1 MDAAVASLS
10 QLDQRK
16 RWVVVLGTMLAL
28 FTVGMDQTLV
38 STALPKVVASLG
50 GLGLFPWVFT
60 AFMVTS
66 TTFVPLV
73 GKLTD
78 LYGRKPFYMA
88 GLAIL
93 VLGSALCGA
102 SRTMEQL
109 IAFRAI
115 QGLGAGAVM
124 SIAFAVIGDLFP
136 PAERSKYMGLFT
148 GTFAASS
155 ILGPLIGG
163 ALTDYVHWRWVFYVN
178 LPIGAVVLAVL
189 AFGMPHL
196 RPEVGR
202 RPLDVLGFMLMP
214 AVIVPFLLAFSWGGD
229 KFGWT
234 SGPVLALLG
243 SALGVLA
250 VFALV
255 EMRAEEPA
263 FPLHLFRNSVFL
275 VCSLVT
281 VIIGVA
287 MFGAIAFIP
296 LYIQGVKGATATN
309 SGLIT
314 MPMTLAMAAAS
325 TIGGQVI
332 ARMGRYRPV
341 TLAGLAVVPLAM
353 FMFTRLEAD
362 SPRLRVT
369 LDMVM
374 LGIGLGLAMP
384 PLTLAVQ
391 NALPHRFLGVSTS
404 AIQFLRQIGAV
415 MGVAIVGSH
424 INVAFGHE
432 LSRRLP
438 LEAQTLP
445 SSLLSVVRE
454 RDFLLSK
461 EALAALQQRFESLG
475 PGGAALFQ
483 RVVEAAR
490 VSLAEAI
497 GDGFMLAFAIC
508 ISAFVVGLFL
518 KEVPLRRS
526 HFPSLAEMEAVPA
539 WADVP
544 PGAEAAPDR
553 EGRSP
558 AERGGA

>member
-1 MDAAVASLS
+1 M
-10 QLDQRK
+10 
-16 RWVVVLGTMLAL
+16 
-28 FTVGMDQTLV
+28 
-38 STALPKVVASLG
+38 
-50 GLGLFPWVFT
+50 
-60 AFMVTS
+60 
-66 TTFVPLV
+66 
-73 GKLTD
+73 
-78 LYGRKPFYMA
+78 
-88 GLAIL
+88 
-93 VLGSALCGA
+93 
-102 SRTMEQL
+102 
-109 IAFRAI
+109 
-115 QGLGAGAVM
+115 
-124 SIAFAVIGDLFP
+124 
-136 PAERSKYMGLFT
+136 
-148 GTFAASS
+148 
-155 ILGPLIGG
+155 
-163 ALTDYVHWRWVFYVN
+163 
-178 LPIGAVVLAVL
+178 
-189 AFGMPHL
+189 
-196 RPEVGR
+196 
-202 RPLDVLGFMLMP
+202 
-214 AVIVPFLLAFSWGGD
+214 
-229 KFGWT
+229 
-234 SGPVLALLG
+234 LALLG

-539 WADVP
+539 MADVP
-544 PGAEAAPDR
+544 PEDEAAPER

-558 AERGGA
+558 AEHGGD